1 MSCPPTL
8 GYLIAVPP
16 PLINFWKFFL
26 EKCAIVPSD
35 SAEVHKIRSKQSKS
49 SATVPPVSSRGKPN
63 EESER
68 STEEVST
75 SRKTSSTLIKY
86 TSDETKTSEDARVDA
101 TVNDIMGAIKSLN
114 VKVGELG
121 KHHLSIT
128 QFAFEDK
135 SLRNDVSKMRK
146 AENIHE
152 MADSSELLEFFYES
166 IKLYFKETIISC
178 PQEHDLFLVQSYK
191 IKHLESY

>member
-1 MSCPPTL
+1 M
-8 GYLIAVPP
+8 
-16 PLINFWKFFL
+16 
-26 EKCAIVPSD
+26 PSD

-68 STEEVST
+68 STEEVPT

-152 MADSSELLEFFYES
+152 MADSSELFSENFSTRVLSFISRRQSFLLTGARSFSRPELQNKAPR
-166 IKLYFKETIISC
+166 KLLIGLMLRKEDVLFWSSNVVSLVYVGYIS
-178 PQEHDLFLVQSYK
+178 L
-191 IKHLESY
+191 